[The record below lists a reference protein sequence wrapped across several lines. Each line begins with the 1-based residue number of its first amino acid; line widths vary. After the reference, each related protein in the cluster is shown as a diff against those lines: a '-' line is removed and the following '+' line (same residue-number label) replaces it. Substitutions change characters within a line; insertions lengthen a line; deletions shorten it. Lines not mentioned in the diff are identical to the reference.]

1 DSLVHEVRVIDDAL
15 RDDVGAA
22 AVLVHARADVVIA
35 GSNIRD
41 RAVGAALD
49 QRVPSAF
56 VRPSLEPVDVVAV
69 ERDEAEPQPLRGDGL
84 CGDGRCPGAVGCDC
98 WHGLRTPVYGLQ
110 CQKIPE
116 TEDRSPT
123 SALLGR
129 LARPLLLRDLCARLT
144 RFRETD
150 G

>member
-84 CGDGRCPGAVGCDC
+84 CGDGRCPGAVGCDGS
-98 WHGLRTPVYGLQ
+98 HGVSLPAPVYRLPSRSGRKSVVGRRYDGL
-110 CQKIPE
+110 
-116 TEDRSPT
+116 
-123 SALLGR
+123 SASWTT
-129 LARPLLLRDLCARLT
+129 CATLSSS
-144 RFRETD
+144 